1 MKTQKMYFWYIC
13 LFLAFST
20 SSQKNL
26 NFQRYLERV
35 QLLTRK
41 FYDHWFSLL
50 SWRWYRSLSKI
61 QKKNKKNQFTKK
73 KRKGKVEG
81 LVWRPSKTSP
91 INKHATVKK
100 KGGEIYTGGEKRREF
115 GGNKRKKT
123 LNLNWFLSRRLPPSL
138 GKNQKW
144 PSPTFAKKNQKHRG
158 AVPSSS
164 GFLHGPAKAPHLT
177 PSSEPQKRP
186 DPSPP
191 KKPNRPF
198 LQPPAP
204 LATTATKSQELPSL
218 VFPHRPPHNSSSRQL
233 PWPHLP
239 KKSKPLPFS
248 GLSPTRKTSQ
258 GHHKTEP
265 FPHCPFQ
272 LHPTETGR
280 RSFHLWTEHS
290 GSLRCSSAAHHLG
303 KPAVSPQQRRSKIQ
317 QTQLTE
323 QQQPS
328 SSSSSAT
335 DHKQRHKRLRLNWP
349 PEASSTTIPPWS
361 CRHLRRMRRRSS
373 PSHQIHHRQKENKQ
387 RREKELEPDRSKKT
401 KPIAVCAFSFCCR
414 WPISSLPAGKGR
426 GEEAVTAPC
435 FPVDFR
441 GGAWTHAPPL
451 FIVTEDAQNS
461 PALFP
466 KLFL

>member
-1 MKTQKMYFWYIC
+1 MG
-13 LFLAFST
+13 
-20 SSQKNL
+20 
-26 NFQRYLERV
+26 
-35 QLLTRK
+35 RK
-41 FYDHWFSLL
+41 FL
-50 SWRWYRSLSKI
+50 
-61 QKKNKKNQFTKK
+61 Q
-73 KRKGKVEG
+73 E
-81 LVWRPSKTSP
+81 
-91 INKHATVKK
+91 
-100 KGGEIYTGGEKRREF
+100 GEIYTGGEKRREF

-258 GHHKTEP
+258 DNP
-265 FPHCPFQ
+265 
-272 LHPTETGR
+272 
-280 RSFHLWTEHS
+280 RS
-290 GSLRCSSAAHHLG
+290 
-303 KPAVSPQQRRSKIQ
+303 
-317 QTQLTE
+317 
-323 QQQPS
+323 
-328 SSSSSAT
+328 
-335 DHKQRHKRLRLNWP
+335 
-349 PEASSTTIPPWS
+349 
-361 CRHLRRMRRRSS
+361 RHLIQPVGSRLSSRRPAFHCSGDTATPPACR
-373 PSHQIHHRQKENKQ
+373 
-387 RREKELEPDRSKKT
+387 PDGNPKT
-401 KPIAVCAFSFCCR
+401 
-414 WPISSLPAGKGR
+414 SSLLVPPPA
-426 GEEAVTAPC
+426 T
-435 FPVDFR
+435 
-441 GGAWTHAPPL
+441 
-451 FIVTEDAQNS
+451 
-461 PALFP
+461 
-466 KLFL
+466 